1 MILLIFKL
9 QYLFIK
15 FHNRLLPVFDEFFT
29 PVNKIH
35 KYNTRHAS
43 KMTFSLPNLRTNYSI
58 FNIRFQG
65 TKIWNGLDE
74 SIIYHYHNLKRK
86 FSLISL
92 KITSFYN
99 FQYDLHFYLL
109 YYVWSYV
116 VFIIYFVA

>member
-1 MILLIFKL
+1 
-9 QYLFIK
+9 
-15 FHNRLLPVFDEFFT
+15 
-29 PVNKIH
+29 
-35 KYNTRHAS
+35 
-43 KMTFSLPNLRTNYSI
+43 MTFSLPNLRTNYSI